1 MERTVTVVP
10 ADGLHARPAATVT
23 STASGYEADV
33 TIARADDGDF
43 VPANSMLAVTG
54 LNVRH
59 GEDVTLRVDG
69 PDEAAAIDALEEIVT
84 TPVADADEANPDPN
98 DND

>member
-10 ADGLHARPAATVT
+10 SDGLHARPAATLT

-33 TIARADDGDF
+33 TIARAEDGEF

-54 LNVRH
+54 LNIRH
-59 GEDVTLRVDG
+59 GEDVTLRVEG
-69 PDEAAAIDALEEIVT
+69 PDEATAVDTLEEILT
-84 TPVADADEANPDPN
+84 TPVDDADETNADPN
-98 DND
+98 DDD